1 MPPRQPAHQPVHPL
15 PPWSWAHRSQPLAC
29 PAVGGVGAAASSWP
43 PVPVVCWGFSSPGA
57 TLSLL
62 SLQRIPCP
70 GSRRDQRVSVLQR
83 GRSSS
88 SYLTLRPPCRPTLPG
103 GAHPKEGA
111 QRARSSGRSP
121 RNLGTAAQRAR
132 SGLPG
137 SQGVASPAPPPRH
150 APWQTWGRCPRTD
163 CGWEPPPVGLR
174 ARAGRHPRL
183 GPLQS
188 LRAPLCTRLPWSS
201 PALPHGTM

>member
-1 MPPRQPAHQPVHPL
+1 M
-15 PPWSWAHRSQPLAC
+15 
-29 PAVGGVGAAASSWP
+29 
-43 PVPVVCWGFSSPGA
+43 

-62 SLQRIPCP
+62 SLQWIPCP
-70 GSRRDQRVSVLQR
+70 GSRRDQRVLVLQR

-88 SYLTLRPPCRPTLPG
+88 SYLTLRPLCRPTLPG

-121 RNLGTAAQRAR
+121 RNLGTGAQRAR

-137 SQGVASPAPPPRH
+137 SQGVASPAHPPRR
-150 APWQTWGRCPRTD
+150 APWQTWGHCLKTD
-163 CGWEPPPVGLR
+163 CGWKPPRVGLR
-174 ARAGRHPRL
+174 ARAGRHLRL

-188 LRAPLCTRLPWSS
+188 LRAPLCTRLAWSS
-201 PALPHGTM
+201 LAPPHGTMWAQACRLWVL